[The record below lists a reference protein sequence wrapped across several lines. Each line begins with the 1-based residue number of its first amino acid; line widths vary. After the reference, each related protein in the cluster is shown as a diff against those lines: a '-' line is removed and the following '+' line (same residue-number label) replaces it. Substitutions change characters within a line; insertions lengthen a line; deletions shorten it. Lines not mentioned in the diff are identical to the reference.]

1 MRVTLS
7 DGTVLTY
14 RNASGMV
21 LLDGDMAVSSSA
33 QAAEYLRRVD
43 AAGMS
48 AQGLSRF
55 APGKANWPGN
65 TVPYFWKAGTFTA
78 DQERVLQTAVARWNE
93 QAGTAVKWVWDTS
106 AANAVLFIRG
116 DSGSCGW
123 SSVGSVGGQ
132 QQLAINCFNSRTVI
146 HEMGHAAGQ
155 WHEHQRCDRDKYVAI
170 PTQYQ
175 GDSGNFGRNCNI
187 YSYGPY
193 DYDSVMNY
201 GSPYVS
207 ALSQPGGPYAG
218 DPRNLGRPAD
228 LSAGDISAL
237 RTTYLG
243 SDSGTP
249 APPTPA
255 PTPVREYTG
264 TLSPLF
270 FPTPPSGDGPKLQ
283 YPLRYALR
291 PATRAA
297 DTRIPNV

>member
-1 MRVTLS
+1 M
-7 DGTVLTY
+7 
-14 RNASGMV
+14 
-21 LLDGDMAVSSSA
+21 
-33 QAAEYLRRVD
+33 
-43 AAGMS
+43 
-48 AQGLSRF
+48 
-55 APGKANWPGN
+55 
-65 TVPYFWKAGTFTA
+65 PYFWKAGTFTA

-264 TLSPLF
+264 TLSQGQVAVQPQGSSFTASSGTVTGQLSG
-270 FPTPPSGDGPKLQ
+270 PSTADFDLYLQRWNGSSWVYVASSEGPGSTETVRYEVRQ
-283 YPLRYALR
+283 QSTLRWVVYAYSGGGSYRLTE
-291 PATRAA
+291 TR
-297 DTRIPNV
+297 